1 MAGHLPYGR
10 SYAPSM
16 GLLDGRRAV
25 VTGGGSGIGRGTCR
39 RFAEEGARVAVLD
52 LEGDAAAAVASEID
66 GLSFGVDVRDPEAV
80 RSAVD
85 AAAKE
90 MGGLD
95 TVYNNAGTGSM
106 ARLHEYEPEEFRRV
120 VDVNLL
126 GVWHGIR
133 AAVPHLLA
141 AGGGGIVNTA
151 SISGVRPS
159 PGEGPYAAAKAAVA
173 ALTQSAALEYGRQGI
188 RVNAVAPGA
197 IRSAMTTPL
206 LGLGDWQQ
214 RWTDRTPLGRVGDP
228 TDIAD
233 VVVFLCSDL
242 SRYITGQVLI
252 VDGGM
257 ILHGAGI
264 DGVLDYVMAMMEGE
278 PPPG

>member
-1 MAGHLPYGR
+1 V
-10 SYAPSM
+10 

-25 VTGGGSGIGRGTCR
+25 VTGGGSGIGRAACR
-39 RFAEEGARVAVLD
+39 RIGEEGGRVAVLD
-52 LEGDAAAAVASEID
+52 LDGDAAATVAESVD
-66 GLSFGVDVRDPEAV
+66 GIALPVDVRDADGV
-80 RSAVD
+80 KSAVD
-85 AAAKE
+85 AAAQA

-95 TVYNNAGTGSM
+95 IAFNNAGTGSM
-106 ARLHEYEPEEFRRV
+106 ARLHEYEPDEFRRV

-126 GVWHGIR
+126 GVWHGMR
-133 AAVPHLLA
+133 AVVPHLLD
-141 AGGGGIVNTA
+141 AGGGSVVNTA

-173 ALTQSAALEYGRQGI
+173 ALTQSAALEYGPRRI

-197 IRSAMTTPL
+197 IRSAMTAPL
-206 LGLGDWQQ
+206 LGLADWEQ
-214 RWTDRTPLGRVGDP
+214 RWTDRVPLERVGEP
-228 TDIAD
+228 EDIAD

-242 SRYITGQVLI
+242 ARYITGQVLV

-264 DGVLDYVMAMMEGE
+264 DGVLDYVMTMLEGE
-278 PPPG
+278 PPSG

>member
-1 MAGHLPYGR
+1 
-10 SYAPSM
+10 
-16 GLLDGRRAV
+16 
-25 VTGGGSGIGRGTCR
+25 
-39 RFAEEGARVAVLD
+39 VAVLD
-52 LEGDAAAAVASEID
+52 LDGDAADAVASEID
-66 GLSFGVDVRDPEAV
+66 GISFGVDVRDADAV
-80 RSAVD
+80 RAAVD
-85 AAAKE
+85 EAARRL
-90 MGGLD
+90 GGLEIAF
-95 TVYNNAGTGSM
+95 NNAGTGSM
-106 ARLHEYEPEEFRRV
+106 SRLHEYDPEEFRRV

-133 AAVPHLLA
+133 AVVPHLLA
-141 AGGGGIVNTA
+141 AGSGSIVNTA

-173 ALTQSAALEYGRQGI
+173 ALTQSAALEYGRRGI

-197 IRSAMTTPL
+197 VRSAMTTPL
-206 LGLGDWQQ
+206 LGMGDWEQ
-214 RWTDRTPLGRVGDP
+214 RWTDRTPLGRVGEP

-242 SRYITGQVLI
+242 ARYITGQVLV

-264 DGVLDYVMAMMEGE
+264 DGVLDYVMEMLEGE
-278 PPPG
+278 RPPG

>member
-1 MAGHLPYGR
+1 V
-10 SYAPSM
+10 

-25 VTGGGSGIGRGTCR
+25 VTGGGSGIGRGTCQ
-39 RFAEEGARVAVLD
+39 RFTEEGARVAVLD
-52 LEGDAAAAVASEID
+52 LDADAAAAVASEID

-85 AAAKE
+85 AAATE

-95 TVYNNAGTGSM
+95 AIFNNAGTGSM

-133 AAVPHLLA
+133 AGVPHLLA
-141 AGGGGIVNTA
+141 AGGGSIVNTA

-159 PGEGPYAAAKAAVA
+159 PGEGPYAAAKAGVA
-173 ALTQSAALEYGRQGI
+173 ALTQSAALEYGARNI

-206 LGLGDWQQ
+206 LGLGDWEQ
-214 RWTDRTPLGRVGDP
+214 RWADRTPLGRVGDP
-228 TDIAD
+228 EDIAD

-242 SRYITGQVLI
+242 ARYITGQVLVI
-252 VDGGM
+252 DGGM

-264 DGVLDYVMAMMEGE
+264 DGVLDYVMGLMEGE
-278 PPPG
+278 PRRG

>member
-1 MAGHLPYGR
+1 M
-10 SYAPSM
+10 
-16 GLLDGRRAV
+16 LDGRRAL
-25 VTGGGSGIGRGTCR
+25 VTGGASGIGRAACR
-39 RFAEEGARVAVLD
+39 RFAEEGAQVAVLD
-52 LEGDAAAAVASEID
+52 LDADAASAVALEVGGASY
-66 GLSFGVDVRDPEAV
+66 GVDVRDADGVRAAV
-80 RSAVD
+80 DD
-85 AAAKE
+85 AAAR

-95 TVYNNAGTGSM
+95 TAFNNAGAGSM
-106 ARLHEYEPEEFRRV
+106 ARLHEYDPEEFRRV

-133 AAVPHLLA
+133 AAAPHLMS
-141 AGGGGIVNTA
+141 AGGGSIVNTS

-159 PGEGPYAAAKAAVA
+159 PGEGPYAAAKAGVA
-173 ALTQSAALEYGRQGI
+173 ALTQSAALEYARHGI

-206 LGLGDWQQ
+206 LGLGDWEQ

-228 TDIAD
+228 EDIAD

-242 SRYITGQVLI
+242 ARYITGQVLV

-264 DGVLDYVMAMMEGE
+264 DGVLDYVMAMLEGE

>member
-1 MAGHLPYGR
+1 
-10 SYAPSM
+10 M

-25 VTGGGSGIGRGTCR
+25 VTGGASGIGRATCR
-39 RFAEEGARVAVLD
+39 RFAEEGAEVAVVDLD
-52 LEGDAAAAVASEID
+52 GDAAAAVASE
-66 GLSFGVDVRDPEAV
+66 FGGAAFAVDVGDADAV
-80 RSAVD
+80 RTAVDD
-85 AAAKE
+85 AAAR

-95 TVYNNAGTGSM
+95 TVFNNAGVGSM

-133 AAVPHLLA
+133 AAAPHLLA
-141 AGGGGIVNTA
+141 AGGGSIVNTS

-173 ALTQSAALEYGRQGI
+173 ALTQSAALEYGRHGI

-197 IRSAMTTPL
+197 VRSAMTTPL
-206 LGLGDWQQ
+206 LALGDWEQ
-214 RWTDRTPLGRVGDP
+214 RWTDRTPLGRVGEP
-228 TDIAD
+228 EDIAD
-233 VVVFLCSDL
+233 AVVFLCSDL
-242 SRYITGQVLI
+242 ARYVTGQVLV

-264 DGVLDYVMAMMEGE
+264 DGVLDYVMAMLEGE